1 MEFKKYK
8 MAMRN
13 RISPKNR
20 DFVIDRERAP
30 FDDNVKTGEGMY
42 DAGGFMTTPQID
54 PREFP
59 ARKEYMQSY
68 AVGGN
73 VRQLFG
79 IGGLTEAEY
88 KLLEKNLTKE
98 ELKQIS
104 KKASPG
110 SGSSKDFYGI
120 TKRKNKSLFFKAQK
134 ILNPNTY
141 LSSELGKIHNNE
153 KLKNLI
159 IKYSNENKSAAEI
172 FDLIKNKYP
181 NIRQTDIANY
191 AFNSPDIKPEFK
203 RQTLGQQTYSQQD
216 IKKFENDV
224 SDIIKDIKTKNN
236 FDSAG
241 KLSESLGVSPD
252 RLKNEIIK
260 QEGKEFFNKN
270 FPTTSDIGKPD
281 KQKLIIEYI
290 LKNEN
295 PKLADIKKIVKES
308 DFERFMGNFV
318 NNIYRHQ
325 SDPDYAKFLNNF
337 DFSEL
342 QDVSNKLGNI
352 KGFEFD
358 FQRAMGRLLANEI
371 DDPIKYRQAMNKL
384 KNFYTIRNEIS
395 KKYPKLNL
403 VLDHPIPYTYLKNLK
418 LGGDAVSLIRV
429 NPLPDLPNRLKASID
444 KEMIRVGKLL
454 KDNPNNPKLLK
465 QLEKLEEV
473 KNISPF
479 NFSEVEKFDDL
490 DLPKSLQNMPEKYN
504 DAIKFSRIINKD
516 KEIQN
521 LFKEANVPTSYF
533 SKTAGEKLIP
543 EKQVSEINDYV
554 KSLSDDLLGIVGCSN
569 SDKLQPRS
577 KLTRTENSVGGRI
590 GFANGPKPGNGC
602 IEKGKKKLEEG
613 RISKA
618 ELNAVEKSL
627 TDSGKMTP
635 AAKKFFTAAK
645 TAARVGGRI
654 PAELISIGFG
664 PYGVIAGALLEL
676 ATVQDSIMRGDLKRA
691 WRETFPGMILKGAEN
706 LAGIDLTGSIRTD
719 IIKYAKT
726 PEEIAA
732 INSILNYSEDVNKYN
747 EMLGDLDL
755 IGGDILANEQ
765 LQEPEADLMTSSS
778 SQQFYDVEDRAKKLN
793 ELLDFQ
799 EKIATSP
806 EVQKLGMKA
815 LSRQLEDKFKIA
827 KKFYPDL
834 TFEEFLKGESGEVFF
849 GEGPPQ
855 YNKVVAPDIIDPDT
869 EFMRQPFAGGGLSIQ
884 DKIQELLASIPGLM
898 MADFVPVSEKVE
910 LKRLFDQFNDRY
922 MRKAEGGR
930 IGFKN
935 GPEDINKSKRLF
947 TQLLV
952 GLAALPIVGKY
963 LKLGRGAA
971 KVTNVNI
978 PNVPGMPEFFQP
990 LVNKVINEGI
1000 DLTTKLGTQE
1010 RQIVRKA
1017 DIAGHEVTVYHQ
1029 LETGE
1034 TDVYI
1039 NGMKTLYQD
1048 AVRLYYKPGQV
1059 SEEASKASGKIVKEP
1074 DEFIAQ
1080 ESSPAYSGSPEDYEI
1095 TSDGT
1100 FETNN
1105 FNELASDLSEVEA
1118 AVLKQPV
1125 SELQKRKKLERLKYY
1140 ESKEGQQKLL
1150 DEQYGEYD
1158 DTMRDDIIDE

>member
-30 FDDNVKTGEGMY
+30 FDDNVNTGEGMY

-79 IGGLTEAEY
+79 GGTLPKNVQEFLIETFPDLELKFNKGLPKYGLLTNNKNYNRVLQAANNKLKNPNYVFSPDFESLKYDKNFGTA
-88 KLLEKNLTKE
+88 KQLLEKARSKGIYVNEKTRTDIFARNFNIKSKPNPYSSNNPPHLIYDLSSLDDPKKTEQIIK
-98 ELKQIS
+98 KQIQ
-104 KKASPG
+104 
-110 SGSSKDFYGI
+110 SGSYTSETGEKYLSQEEQARKKRETSAKRTEAIKEYSVPSVERGYRGTKDVNLSHMDDIFNQYTTGYTLGYAPGKI
-120 TKRKNKSLFFKAQK
+120 NKEFLTTYDNKIKALYEKRKKLNKQK
-134 ILNPNTY
+134 PKGY
-141 LSSELGKIHNNE
+141 LKELEKINE
-153 KLKNLI
+153 KGAKLAGETSG
-159 IKYSNENKSAAEI
+159 YKSFLFE
-172 FDLIKNKYP
+172 DP
-181 NIRQTDIANY
+181 
-191 AFNSPDIKPEFK
+191 
-203 RQTLGQQTYSQQD
+203 YSQKTYQFGIDYSKTLDPTGILQGRRLQD
-216 IKKFENDV
+216 VVIQGNPLDPNSKLVLDLSPEESFIFEKNRKEVLKSQSKINPTKKIE
-224 SDIIKDIKTKNN
+224 
-236 FDSAG
+236 
-241 KLSESLGVSPD
+241 
-252 RLKNEIIK
+252 EI
-260 QEGKEFFNKN
+260 E
-270 FPTTSDIGKPD
+270 TS
-281 KQKLIIEYI
+281 
-290 LKNEN
+290 N
-295 PKLADIKKIVKES
+295 KKIVK
-308 DFERFMGNFV
+308 
-318 NNIYRHQ
+318 
-325 SDPDYAKFLNNF
+325 
-337 DFSEL
+337 
-342 QDVSNKLGNI
+342 DV
-352 KGFEFD
+352 E
-358 FQRAMGRLLANEI
+358 
-371 DDPIKYRQAMNKL
+371 
-384 KNFYTIRNEIS
+384 
-395 KKYPKLNL
+395 
-403 VLDHPIPYTYLKNLK
+403 
-418 LGGDAVSLIRV
+418 
-429 NPLPDLPNRLKASID
+429 
-444 KEMIRVGKLL
+444 
-454 KDNPNNPKLLK
+454 DN
-465 QLEKLEEV
+465 V
-473 KNISPF
+473 
-479 NFSEVEKFDDL
+479 
-490 DLPKSLQNMPEKYN
+490 
-504 DAIKFSRIINKD
+504 
-516 KEIQN
+516 
-521 LFKEANVPTSYF
+521 
-533 SKTAGEKLIP
+533 
-543 EKQVSEINDYV
+543 
-554 KSLSDDLLGIVGCSN
+554 LGIIGCSN
-569 SDKLQPRS
+569 AAQVSPRD
-577 KLTRTENSVGGRI
+577 KLTRVKNSIGGRI
-590 GFANGPKPGNGC
+590 GFKEGSSC
-602 IEKGKKKLEEG
+602 VEKGKKKLEEG
-613 RISKA
+613 KISKS
-618 ELNAVEKSL
+618 ELNAVERSL
-627 TDSGKMTP
+627 EQSGKMTP
-635 AAKKFFTAAK
+635 EAKKYFTGAK
-645 TAARVGGRI
+645 VVLKTGAKL
-654 PAELISIGFG
+654 PLELISIGFG
-664 PYGVIAGALLEL
+664 PAGIVAGALLEL
-676 ATVQDSIMRGDLKRA
+676 ATVQDDIRRGDLKEA
-691 WRETFPGMILKGAEN
+691 WRNSFPGMILKGAEN
-706 LAGIDLTGSIRTD
+706 LVGVNITGTKETD
-719 IIKYAKT
+719 VLKFAKT
-726 PEEIAA
+726 DEEIAA
-732 INSILNYSEDVNKYN
+732 VKNMFSYLKGTDKYN
-747 EMLGDLDL
+747 ERVEKLDRL
-755 IGGDILANEQ
+755 AGDITDDVDAD
-765 LQEPEADLMTSSS
+765 PEAQMISSS
-778 SQQFYDVEDRAKKLN
+778 SAQSYYDVEEQAKKLKAI
-793 ELLDFQ
+793 LDAQ
-799 EKIATSP
+799 EKTLGTAEGQKMSIDVLRREIASRYNRALTNVSL
-806 EVQKLGMKA
+806 EQFIDDEINRIYFNIQKQA
-815 LSRQLEDKFKIA
+815 API
-827 KKFYPDL
+827 PD
-834 TFEEFLKGESGEVFF
+834 V
-849 GEGPPQ
+849 
-855 YNKVVAPDIIDPDT
+855 IDPDT
-869 EFMRQPFAGGGLSIQ
+869 QFNLMNSVRQPFAGGGLSIQ

>member
-30 FDDNVKTGEGMY
+30 FDDNVNTGEGMY

-98 ELKQIS
+98 EFKQIS
-104 KKASPG
+104 KKAASG

-134 ILNPNTY
+134 IINPNKY

-181 NIRQTDIANY
+181 NITQTYIANY
-191 AFNSPDIKPEFK
+191 ASISPGIKPEFK

-216 IKKFENDV
+216 IKIFENDV
-224 SDIIKDIKTKNN
+224 SDIIKDIKVKNN

-241 KLSESLGVSPD
+241 KISESLGVSPV

-325 SDPDYAKFLNNF
+325 SDTDYAKFLNDF

-371 DDPIKYRQAMNKL
+371 DDPIKYRQAMDKL
-384 KNFYTIRNEIS
+384 KNFYTIRDEIS
-395 KKYPKLNL
+395 KKYPKLKL

-429 NPLPDLPNRLKASID
+429 NPLPDLPNRLKSSID
-444 KEMIRVGKLL
+444 KEIIRVGKLL
-454 KDNPNNPKLLK
+454 KDNPNNPKLLN

-479 NFSEVEKFDDL
+479 NFGEVEKFDDL

-613 RISKA
+613 KISKS
-618 ELNAVEKSL
+618 ELNAVERSL
-627 TDSGKMTP
+627 EQSGKMTP
-635 AAKKFFTAAK
+635 EAKKYFTGAK
-645 TAARVGGRI
+645 VALKAGAKL
-654 PAELISIGFG
+654 PLELISIGFG
-664 PYGVIAGALLEL
+664 PAGIVAGALLEL
-676 ATVQDSIMRGDLKRA
+676 ATVQDDIARGDLKEA
-691 WRETFPGMILKGAEN
+691 WRNSFPGMILKGAEN
-706 LAGIDLTGSIRTD
+706 LVGVNITGTKETD
-719 IIKYAKT
+719 VLKFAKT
-726 PEEIAA
+726 DEEIAA
-732 INSILNYSEDVNKYN
+732 VKNMFSYLKGTDKYN
-747 EMLGDLDL
+747 ERVEKLDRL
-755 IGGDILANEQ
+755 AGDITDDVDAD
-765 LQEPEADLMTSSS
+765 PEAQMISSS
-778 SQQFYDVEDRAKKLN
+778 SAQSYYDVEEQAKKLKAI
-793 ELLDFQ
+793 LDAQ
-799 EKIATSP
+799 EKTLGTAEGQKMSIDVLRREIASRYNRALTNVSL
-806 EVQKLGMKA
+806 EQFIDDEINRIYFNIQKQA
-815 LSRQLEDKFKIA
+815 API
-827 KKFYPDL
+827 PD
-834 TFEEFLKGESGEVFF
+834 V
-849 GEGPPQ
+849 
-855 YNKVVAPDIIDPDT
+855 IDPDT
-869 EFMRQPFAGGGLSIQ
+869 QFNLMNPVRQPFAGGGLSIQ

>member
-30 FDDNVKTGEGMY
+30 FDDNVNTGEGMY

-98 ELKQIS
+98 EFKQIS
-104 KKASPG
+104 KKAASG

-120 TKRKNKSLFFKAQK
+120 TKRKNKSLFFKTQK
-134 ILNPNTY
+134 ILNPNKY

-181 NIRQTDIANY
+181 NITQTYIANY
-191 AFNSPDIKPEFK
+191 ASISPGIKPEFK

-216 IKKFENDV
+216 IKIFENDV
-224 SDIIKDIKTKNN
+224 SDIIKDIKVKNN

-241 KLSESLGVSPD
+241 KISESLGVSPV

-270 FPTTSDIGKPD
+270 FPTTSDVGKPD

-325 SDPDYAKFLNNF
+325 SDTDYAKFLNDF

-371 DDPIKYRQAMNKL
+371 DDPIKYRQAMDKL
-384 KNFYTIRNEIS
+384 KNFYTIRDEIS
-395 KKYPKLNL
+395 KKYPKLKL

-429 NPLPDLPNRLKASID
+429 NPLPDLPNRLKSSID
-444 KEMIRVGKLL
+444 KEIIRVGKLL
-454 KDNPNNPKLLK
+454 KDNPNNPKLLN

-479 NFSEVEKFDDL
+479 NFGEVEKFDDL

-543 EKQVSEINDYV
+543 EKQIGDINDYV
-554 KSLSDDLLGIVGCSN
+554 KNITDKVLADIGCSN
-569 SDKLQPRS
+569 AAQVSPRD
-577 KLTRTENSVGGRI
+577 KLTRVKNSIGGRI
-590 GFANGPKPGNGC
+590 GFKEGSSC
-602 IEKGKKKLEEG
+602 VEKGKKKIEEG
-613 RISKA
+613 KIGKS
-618 ELNAVEKSL
+618 ELNAVERSL
-627 TDSGKMTP
+627 EQSGKMTP
-635 AAKKFFTAAK
+635 DAKKYFTGAK
-645 TAARVGGRI
+645 VALKAGAKL
-654 PAELISIGFG
+654 PLELITVGFG
-664 PYGVIAGALLEL
+664 PLGIIAGAVLEL
-676 ATVQDSIMRGDLKRA
+676 ATVQDDIARGDLKEA
-691 WRETFPGMILKGAEN
+691 WRNSFPGMILKGAEN
-706 LAGIDLTGSIRTD
+706 LVGVNITGTKETD
-719 IIKYAKT
+719 VLKFAKT
-726 PEEIAA
+726 DEEIAA
-732 INSILNYSEDVNKYN
+732 VKNMFSYLKGTDKYN
-747 EMLGDLDL
+747 ERVEKLDRL
-755 IGGDILANEQ
+755 AGDITDDVDAD
-765 LQEPEADLMTSSS
+765 PEAQMISSS
-778 SQQFYDVEDRAKKLN
+778 SAQSYYDVEEQAKKLKAI
-793 ELLDFQ
+793 LDAQ
-799 EKIATSP
+799 EKTLGTAEGQKMSIDVLRREIASRYNRALTNVSL
-806 EVQKLGMKA
+806 EQFIDDEINRIYFNIQKQA
-815 LSRQLEDKFKIA
+815 API
-827 KKFYPDL
+827 PD
-834 TFEEFLKGESGEVFF
+834 V
-849 GEGPPQ
+849 
-855 YNKVVAPDIIDPDT
+855 IDPDT
-869 EFMRQPFAGGGLSIQ
+869 QFNLMNPVRQPFAGGGLSIQ